1 MINFIMMM
9 MAMRAI
15 MMIMMMMMG
24 MMMLSEVEWMHD
36 DAIFVRRG
44 RQQGRWRGGACHGE
58 RNENNMQ

>member
-1 MINFIMMM
+1 

-36 DAIFVRRG
+36 DAIFVRWGAAARPVERG
-44 RQQGRWRGGACHGE
+44 AWHGE